1 MISVRNFAT
10 AFQII
15 VMSGVIAMLIGGV
28 HVVTVASAALGQF
41 LYPVLRF
48 DLLRKRQQLLI
59 LSNLIKQ
66 LRSDFDGFLNTL
78 LPILDFF
85 LNVV

>member
-1 MISVRNFAT
+1 
-10 AFQII
+10 
-15 VMSGVIAMLIGGV
+15 MSGVIAMLIGGV
-28 HVVTVASAALGQF
+28 HVVTVASAALSQL

-48 DLLRKRQQLLI
+48 NLFRKRQQLLI